1 MQGFEHWHSSLGPNM
16 SVATSEGKEG
26 EEVPQGPWM
35 KSHVL
40 RLFTGV
46 VFLPLSPA
54 AFSAVLCITG
64 SDGCSHH
71 ITTSSQQTI
80 ARGGEQLPRTEQ
92 AITSLLSYGLKIWRN
107 QFISGPL
114 DPSWAL
120 CSRTYFLICVCLGK
134 MYVRCQNAQ
143 CEDTDLFPQYPLEAG
158 QIRHRSVHMNTWELS
173 ERPVNIVWS
182 GIGQG

>member
-1 MQGFEHWHSSLGPNM
+1 MQGLEHWHSSLGPNM

-46 VFLPLSPA
+46 VFLPWSPA

-92 AITSLLSYGLKIWRN
+92 ATSLLWYGSKIWRN
-107 QFISGPL
+107 QFISGTL
-114 DPSWAL
+114 APSWAL
-120 CSRTYFLICVCLGK
+120 CTRTYFLIWSSASVLGK
-134 MYVRCQNAQ
+134 CMRDVKMN
-143 CEDTDLFPQYPLEAG
+143 
-158 QIRHRSVHMNTWELS
+158 SVKTLISFH
-173 ERPVNIVWS
+173 NIHWKLVK
-182 GIGQG
+182 